1 MKKIVDMIK
10 PIKLIEVK
18 SEIGAGTRG
27 ASMGVDAIK
36 IAALDFG
43 SNFFKKYKSVE
54 VQTENQLLLEPVVH
68 DYAKRIKGIYTLNE
82 RIANEIKKT
91 LLNDEV
97 PIVLAG
103 DHSSALGTI
112 SGIKMAYP
120 NKRIGVIWID
130 AHADIHSPY
139 TTPSGNMHGMPI
151 SCVLGEDNKDR
162 QQNKPDDETIEYW
175 EKLKNLGGIC
185 PKIQYNDL
193 VYIALRD
200 FEPQEEYLIKKNK
213 VRIFNL
219 QEIRKKAVE
228 RVAIES
234 LNYLDHCDIIYVSFD
249 VDSMDSRISSGT
261 GTPVP
266 NGITEKEA
274 GNLIYYIM
282 RSKKI
287 VCFEMM
293 EINPTLDSRNLM
305 AENAFE
311 ILQKATNQLSND
323 F

>member
-1 MKKIVDMIK
+1 MIK

-43 SNFFKKYKSVE
+43 SNFFKKFKAVE
-54 VQTENQLLLEPVVH
+54 VPNENHLLLEPVVN
-68 DYAKRIKGIYTLNE
+68 DYAKRVKGIYALNE
-82 RIANEIKKT
+82 RLANEIKKT
-91 LLNDEV
+91 LLKEEV

-130 AHADIHSPY
+130 AHADLHTPY

-151 SCVLGEDNKDR
+151 ACVLGEDNKER

-175 EKLKNLGGIC
+175 EKLKALGGIT
-185 PKIQYNDL
+185 PKINYNDL

-200 FEPQEEYLIKKNK
+200 FEPQEEFLIKKNK
-213 VRIFNL
+213 VRVFNL

-234 LNYLDHCDIIYVSFD
+234 LNYLDHCDLIYVSFD

-287 VCFEMM
+287 VCFEMV
-293 EINPTLDSRNLM
+293 EINPTLDKENLM

-311 ILQKATNQLSND
+311 ILQKATNQLNND

>member
-1 MKKIVDMIK
+1 MIK
-10 PIKLIEVK
+10 PIKIIEVK

-27 ASMGVDAIK
+27 SSLGVDAIK

-43 SNFFKKYKSVE
+43 SNYFKKFKSVE
-54 VQTENQLLLEPVVH
+54 IKTENHLLLEPVVN
-68 DYAKRIKGIYTLNE
+68 DYAKRIKGIFSLNE
-82 RIANEIKKT
+82 RIANEIQKT
-91 LLNDEV
+91 LIKDNAI
-97 PIVLAG
+97 PMVLAG
-103 DHSSALGTI
+103 DHSSAIGTV

-120 NKRIGVIWID
+120 DKKIGVIWID
-130 AHADIHSPY
+130 AHADLHSPY

-151 SCVLGEDNKDR
+151 ACLLGEDNPDR
-162 QQNKPDDETIEYW
+162 AQNKPDDETIEFW
-175 EKLKNLGGIC
+175 EKLKNMGGIA
-185 PKIQYNDL
+185 PKINYNDL

-200 FEPQEEYLIKKNK
+200 YEPQEDYLIKKNK

-228 RVAIES
+228 RIAIEA
-234 LNYLDHCDIIYVSFD
+234 LNYLDHCDYIYVSFD

-266 NGITEKEA
+266 NGISEKEA

-287 VCFEMM
+287 VCFEMV
-293 EINPTLDSRNLM
+293 EINPTLDKENLM

-311 ILQKATNQLSND
+311 ILQKATNQLSHD

>member
-1 MKKIVDMIK
+1 MIK
-10 PIKLIEVK
+10 PIKIIEVK

-43 SNFFKKYKSVE
+43 SPFFKRFKSVE
-54 VQTENQLLLEPVVH
+54 IPNENNLLLEPIIH
-68 DYAKRIKGIYTLNE
+68 DYAKRIKGIYNLNE
-82 RIANEIKKT
+82 RIAKEMQKT
-91 LLNDEV
+91 LKAGQI

-112 SGIKMAYP
+112 SGIRMAYP
-120 NKRIGVIWID
+120 EMKLGVIWID
-130 AHADIHSPY
+130 AHADLHSPY
-139 TTPSGNMHGMPI
+139 TTPSGNMHGMPL
-151 SCVLGEDNKDR
+151 CCALGEDNRER
-162 QQNKPDDETIEYW
+162 QVNKPDDETIEYW
-175 EKLKNLGGIC
+175 EKLKHMGDVF
-185 PKIQYNDL
+185 PKISYEDL
-193 VYIALRD
+193 VFIALRD
-200 FEPQEEYLIKKNK
+200 YEPAEEHLIKKHK
-213 VRIFNL
+213 IRVFNL
-219 QEIRKKAVE
+219 PEIRKKAVE
-228 RVAIES
+228 RIAIES
-234 LNYLDHCDIIYVSFD
+234 LNYLDHCDLIYVSFD

-274 GNLIYYIM
+274 GNLIYYLM

-287 VCFEMM
+287 VCFEMV
-293 EINPTLDSRNLM
+293 EINPTLDRENLM

-311 ILQKATNQLSND
+311 ILQKATNQLSHD

>member
-1 MKKIVDMIK
+1 MIKTMIK

-43 SNFFKKYKSVE
+43 SNFFKKFKAVE
-54 VQTENQLLLEPVVH
+54 VQNENHLLLEPVVN

-82 RIANEIKKT
+82 RLANEIKKT
-91 LLNDEV
+91 LLKEEV

-120 NKRIGVIWID
+120 NKRVGVIWID
-130 AHADIHSPY
+130 AHADLHTPY

-151 SCVLGEDNKDR
+151 ACVLGEDNKER

-175 EKLKNLGGIC
+175 EKLKALGGIT
-185 PKIQYNDL
+185 PKINYNDL

-200 FEPQEEYLIKKNK
+200 FEPQEEFLIKKNK
-213 VRIFNL
+213 VRVFNL

-287 VCFEMM
+287 VCFEMV
-293 EINPTLDSRNLM
+293 EINPTLDKENLM

-311 ILQKATNQLSND
+311 ILQKATNQLNND

>member
-1 MKKIVDMIK
+1 MIK
-10 PIKLIEVK
+10 PIRIIEVK

-27 ASMGVDAIK
+27 ASLGVDAIK

-43 SNFFKKYKSVE
+43 SPFFKRFKSIE
-54 VQTENQLLLEPVVH
+54 IPNENHLLLEPVVH
-68 DYAKRIKGIYTLNE
+68 DYAKRIKGIYTLSE
-82 RIANEIKKT
+82 KIAKEIQKSITKG
-91 LLNDEV
+91 EI
-97 PIVLAG
+97 PIVLGG
-103 DHSSALGTI
+103 DHSCSIGTI
-112 SGIKMAYP
+112 SGIRMALP
-120 NKRIGVIWID
+120 DKKLGVIWID

-151 SCVLGEDNKDR
+151 ACLLGEDNKDR
-162 QQNKPDDETIEYW
+162 QQNKPDDETVEYW
-175 EKLKNLGGIC
+175 EKLKNLGNIN

-200 FEPQEEYLIKKNK
+200 YEPQEEYLLKKNK
-213 VRIFNL
+213 VRIFTL

-228 RVAIES
+228 RIAIEA
-234 LNYLDHCDIIYVSFD
+234 LNYLDHCDIIHVSFD

-274 GNLIYYIM
+274 GNLIYYIL

-287 VCFEMM
+287 CCFEMV
-293 EINPTLDSRNLM
+293 EINPTLDKENLM

-311 ILQKATNQLSND
+311 ILQKATNQLSHD
-323 F
+323 L

>member
-1 MKKIVDMIK
+1 MIK

-27 ASMGVDAIK
+27 SSMGVDAIK

-43 SNFFKKYKSVE
+43 SNFFKKFKAVE
-54 VQTENQLLLEPVVH
+54 VQNENHLLLEPVVN
-68 DYAKRIKGIYTLNE
+68 DYAKRVKGVFSLNE
-82 RIANEIKKT
+82 RLANEIKKT

-120 NKRIGVIWID
+120 KKRIGVIWID
-130 AHADIHSPY
+130 AHADLHTPY

-151 SCVLGEDNKDR
+151 ACVLGEDNKER

-175 EKLKNLGGIC
+175 EKLKALGGIS
-185 PKIQYNDL
+185 PKINYNDL

-200 FEPQEEYLIKKNK
+200 FEPQEEFLIKKNK
-213 VRIFNL
+213 VRVFNL

-234 LNYLDHCDIIYVSFD
+234 LNYLDHCDLIYVSFD

-287 VCFEMM
+287 VCFEMV
-293 EINPTLDSRNLM
+293 EINPTLDKENLM

-311 ILQKATNQLSND
+311 ILQKATNQLNND

>member
-1 MKKIVDMIK
+1 MKSMIK
-10 PIKLIEVK
+10 PIKLIELK

-27 ASMGVDAIK
+27 SSMGVDAIK

-43 SNFFKKYKSVE
+43 SNFFKKFKSVE
-54 VQTENQLLLEPVVH
+54 VPNENHLLLEPVVN
-68 DYAKRIKGIYTLNE
+68 DYAKRIKGIYTLND
-82 RIANEIKKT
+82 RLANEIKKT
-91 LLNDEV
+91 LVKEEV

-120 NKRIGVIWID
+120 NKRVGVIWID
-130 AHADIHSPY
+130 AHADMHTPY

-151 SCVLGEDNKDR
+151 ACVLGEDNKER

-175 EKLKNLGGIC
+175 EKLKNLGGIM
-185 PKIQYNDL
+185 PKIYYNDL

-200 FEPQEEYLIKKNK
+200 FEPQEDFLIKKNK
-213 VRIFNL
+213 VRVFNL
-219 QEIRKKAVE
+219 AEIRKKAVE

-287 VCFEMM
+287 VCFEMV
-293 EINPTLDSRNLM
+293 EINPTLDRENLM

-311 ILQKATNQLSND
+311 ILQKATNQLNND

>member
-1 MKKIVDMIK
+1 MIK
-10 PIKLIEVK
+10 PIKIVEIK

-27 ASMGVDAIK
+27 SSLGVDAIK

-43 SNFFKKYKSVE
+43 SPFFKRFKSVE
-54 VQTENQLLLEPVVH
+54 IPHENNLLLEPIIH
-68 DYAKRIKGIYTLNE
+68 DYAKRIKGIYS
-82 RIANEIKKT
+82 
-91 LLNDEV
+91 LNDRLSKEIAKIIKADQI

-112 SGIKMAYP
+112 SGIRMAYP
-120 NKRIGVIWID
+120 EKRLGVIWID
-130 AHADIHSPY
+130 AHADLHSPY
-139 TTPSGNMHGMPI
+139 TTPSGNMHGMPLC
-151 SCVLGEDNKDR
+151 CVLGEDNRER
-162 QQNKPDDETIEYW
+162 QQNKPDDETLEYW
-175 EKLKNLGGIC
+175 EKLKHMGGIY
-185 PKIQYNDL
+185 PKIQYSDL

-200 FEPQEEYLIKKNK
+200 LETPEDHLIKKNK
-213 VRIFNL
+213 VRVFNL

-228 RVAIES
+228 RIAIDS
-234 LNYLDHCDIIYVSFD
+234 LNYLEHCDLIYVSFD

-261 GTPVP
+261 GTPAP

-287 VCFEMM
+287 CCFEMV
-293 EINPTLDSRNLM
+293 EINPTLDKENLM

-311 ILQKATNQLSND
+311 ILQKATNQLNYD

>member
-1 MKKIVDMIK
+1 MKSMIK
-10 PIKLIEVK
+10 PIRIIEVR

-27 ASMGVDAIK
+27 SSMGIDAIK

-43 SNFFKKYKSVE
+43 SPFFKKFKAVE
-54 VQTENQLLLEPVVH
+54 IPTENHLLLEPVVN
-68 DYAKRIKGIYTLNE
+68 DYAKRIKGIYALNE
-82 RIANEIKKT
+82 RIAKEIQKT
-91 LLNDEV
+91 LAKDEV

-112 SGIKMAYP
+112 SGIRMAHP
-120 NKRIGVIWID
+120 EKRLGVIWID

-151 SCVLGEDNKDR
+151 ACILGEDNKDR

-175 EKLKNLGGIC
+175 EKLKNLGGIS
-185 PKIQYNDL
+185 PKVNYNDL
-193 VYIALRD
+193 VFIALRD
-200 FEPQEEYLIKKNK
+200 FEPQEDYLIKKNK
-213 VRIFNL
+213 VRVFGL
-219 QEIRKKAVE
+219 PEIRKKAVE
-228 RVAIES
+228 RIAIEA
-234 LNYLDHCDIIYVSFD
+234 LNYLDHCDLIYVSFD

-287 VCFEMM
+287 CCFEMV
-293 EINPTLDSRNLM
+293 EINPTLDKENLM

-311 ILQKATNQLSND
+311 ILQKATNQLSHD

>member
-1 MKKIVDMIK
+1 LK
-10 PIKLIEVK
+10 
-18 SEIGAGTRG
+18 A
-27 ASMGVDAIK
+27 
-36 IAALDFG
+36 
-43 SNFFKKYKSVE
+43 
-54 VQTENQLLLEPVVH
+54 
-68 DYAKRIKGIYTLNE
+68 
-82 RIANEIKKT
+82 
-91 LLNDEV
+91 DEV

-120 NKRIGVIWID
+120 NKRLGVIWID
-130 AHADIHSPY
+130 AHADLHSPY
-139 TTPSGNMHGMPI
+139 TTPSGNMHGMPL

-162 QQNKPDDETIEYW
+162 QQNKPDDETVEYW
-175 EKLKNLGGIC
+175 EKLKSLGGIS
-185 PKIQYNDL
+185 PKIHYNDL
-193 VYIALRD
+193 VFIALRD
-200 FEPQEEYLIKKNK
+200 FEPPEDYLIKKNK
-213 VRIFNL
+213 VRVFNL

-228 RVAIES
+228 RVAIDS

-287 VCFEMM
+287 VCFEMV
-293 EINPTLDSRNLM
+293 EINPTLDRENLM